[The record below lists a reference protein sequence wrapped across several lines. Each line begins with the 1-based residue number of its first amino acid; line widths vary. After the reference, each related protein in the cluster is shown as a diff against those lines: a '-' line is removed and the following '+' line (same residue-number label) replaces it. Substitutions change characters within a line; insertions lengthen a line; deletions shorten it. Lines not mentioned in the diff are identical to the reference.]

1 MAKYINMNYFSRN
14 LKLLRVEKNIGQEV
28 LAEKIGVSKGIIS
41 MWENG
46 LKEPKISSVI
56 KIADFFEISIDEL
69 VKYPLYS

>member
-1 MAKYINMNYFSRN
+1 M
-14 LKLLRVEKNIGQEV
+14 RVEKNIGQEL

>member
-14 LKLLRVEKNIGQEV
+14 LKLLRVEKNIGQEL

>member
-1 MAKYINMNYFSRN
+1 MNYFSRN
-14 LKLLRVEKNIGQEV
+14 LKLLRVEKNIGQEL

>member
-1 MAKYINMNYFSRN
+1 MNYFSKN
-14 LKLLRVEKNIGQEV
+14 LKLLRVEKNIGQEL

>member
-1 MAKYINMNYFSRN
+1 MNYFSRN

>member
-1 MAKYINMNYFSRN
+1 MAKYINMNYFSKN
-14 LKLLRVEKNIGQEV
+14 LKLLRVEKNIGQEL